1 MNAQEEVGTVAIS
14 YLATLVK
21 RNEGVIRACE
31 DKFYAGLVLSY
42 QFCYSIGKIQSKVLL
57 QYIFQAS
64 ALVLTAMSC
73 IQDPHQRAQLTGKAG
88 YRKDKYQKK
97 QWNTFH
103 NAKLVENSCLY
114 KQRLPIFIH
123 PESVNSVMKKSQSV
137 ADTVSVRRHS
147 STSRLKL
154 QYQLT

>member
-21 RNEGVIRACE
+21 RNEGIIRACK
-31 DKFYAGLVLSY
+31 DKFYTGLVLSY
-42 QFCYSIGKIQSKVLL
+42 QFCYTIGKIQSKVLL

-64 ALVLTAMSC
+64 ALVLTTMSC

-103 NAKLVENSCLY
+103 NAKLVENGCLY

-123 PESVNSVMKKSQSV
+123 
-137 ADTVSVRRHS
+137 AVSVISHRKEPKDMVR
-147 STSRLKL
+147 KC
-154 QYQLT
+154 

>member
-1 MNAQEEVGTVAIS
+1 MNAQEEIGTVAIS
-14 YLATLVK
+14 YLATFVK
-21 RNEGVIRACE
+21 RNEGVIRACK
-31 DKFYAGLVLSY
+31 DKFYTWFVLSY

-64 ALVLTAMSC
+64 ALVLTTMSC

-123 PESVNSVMKKSQSV
+123 P
-137 ADTVSVRRHS
+137 VSVISHRKEPKDMVR
-147 STSRLKL
+147 KC
-154 QYQLT
+154 